1 MSSKNF
7 INRQI
12 LLVRH
17 GRTSWND
24 AHRFQGRTDIP
35 LNEAGIAQAE
45 RLAERLAPW
54 PLDAVWSSP
63 LLRTRQTAAA
73 VASRHGMEPRVLDE
87 LVEVNF
93 GPWEGM
99 HLKTL
104 REQEH
109 DQLRA
114 WMKDPFFHG
123 PEGSETW
130 EAIRARVQRAMEII
144 LKDAGERVVVVSH
157 GGIMRALFV
166 VLLDLD
172 PHSVWNIKTS
182 NCAISG
188 IEVREYQTSLTFS
201 NDDLHLRIAE
211 GVSMPVW

>member
-17 GRTSWND
+17 GRTGWND

-35 LNEAGIAQAE
+35 LNEAGLAQAE

-114 WMKDPFFHG
+114 WM
-123 PEGSETW
+123 
-130 EAIRARVQRAMEII
+130 
-144 LKDAGERVVVVSH
+144 
-157 GGIMRALFV
+157 
-166 VLLDLD
+166 
-172 PHSVWNIKTS
+172 
-182 NCAISG
+182 
-188 IEVREYQTSLTFS
+188 
-201 NDDLHLRIAE
+201 
-211 GVSMPVW
+211 